1 MCGVLRYRWANRTF
15 CEQTCFDVGQGYFDC
30 CVLPVSAAL
39 GAATLAAASPPLLGA
54 ELLSAPLR
62 TITIRNAM
70 ALLVTSLALNAAL
83 ASGMHRAPC
92 FVGSSPSLR
101 RSAPLLV
108 QTWQPNE
115 EHPNE
120 APATAQ
126 PRAEV
131 GASFGLLRGRST
143 PRREL
148 ASEWID
154 AGVPKWVTLIDEAL
168 FVLASAMF
176 VRGSLDFFPGVSAAR
191 YLEGC
196 QLYVVG
202 STIYRVPGVHHLPVR

>member
-1 MCGVLRYRWANRTF
+1 
-15 CEQTCFDVGQGYFDC
+15 
-30 CVLPVSAAL
+30 
-39 GAATLAAASPPLLGA
+39 
-54 ELLSAPLR
+54 
-62 TITIRNAM
+62 M
-70 ALLVTSLALNAAL
+70 ALLVISLALNAAL
-83 ASGMHRAPC
+83 ASPEMHRAPC

-120 APATAQ
+120 APATGQ

-131 GASFGLLRGRST
+131 GTSFGLLRGRST

-196 QLYVVG
+196 QLYMVG
-202 STIYRVPGVHHLPVR
+202 STIYLLLALFAAHEVLHATLCVRSIGLWAVPAS

>member
-1 MCGVLRYRWANRTF
+1 MTL
-15 CEQTCFDVGQGYFDC
+15 GQGYSDC
-30 CVLPVSAAL
+30 SACCRSVSAAL
-39 GAATLAAASPPLLGA
+39 AAARLAAASPSGCRAVIGPLLVRITTDGA
-54 ELLSAPLR
+54 V
-62 TITIRNAM
+62 TIHWVRNHPIRNAM

-115 EHPNE
+115 EHLNE

-196 QLYVVG
+196 QLY
-202 STIYRVPGVHHLPVR
+202 P

>member
-1 MCGVLRYRWANRTF
+1 
-15 CEQTCFDVGQGYFDC
+15 
-30 CVLPVSAAL
+30 
-39 GAATLAAASPPLLGA
+39 
-54 ELLSAPLR
+54 
-62 TITIRNAM
+62 M
-70 ALLVTSLALNAAL
+70 ALLVTFLALNAAL

-101 RSAPLLV
+101 RSATLLV

-120 APATAQ
+120 APGTGQ

-131 GASFGLLRGRST
+131 GTSFGLLRGRST

-148 ASEWID
+148 ASEWIE

-202 STIYRVPGVHHLPVR
+202 STIYLLLALFAAHEVLHATL

>member
-1 MCGVLRYRWANRTF
+1 
-15 CEQTCFDVGQGYFDC
+15 
-30 CVLPVSAAL
+30 
-39 GAATLAAASPPLLGA
+39 
-54 ELLSAPLR
+54 
-62 TITIRNAM
+62 M
-70 ALLVTSLALNAAL
+70 ALLVTSLALKAAL
-83 ASGMHRAPC
+83 VASGMHRAPC
-92 FVGSSPSLR
+92 FAGSSPSLR

-120 APATAQ
+120 VPATAQ

-202 STIYRVPGVHHLPVR
+202 STIYTYCSPSSPHMRSYYYTCNALRSRLMRSPGYLGYRVHKGYSPMAAYRIALGYS

>member
-1 MCGVLRYRWANRTF
+1 
-15 CEQTCFDVGQGYFDC
+15 
-30 CVLPVSAAL
+30 
-39 GAATLAAASPPLLGA
+39 
-54 ELLSAPLR
+54 
-62 TITIRNAM
+62 M
-70 ALLVTSLALNAAL
+70 ALLVTSLALKAAL
-83 ASGMHRAPC
+83 VASGMHRAPC
-92 FVGSSPSLR
+92 FAGSSPSLR

-202 STIYRVPGVHHLPVR
+202 STIYTYCSPSSPHMRSCYYMQRSEE